1 MTMMTL
7 SHTLMIG
14 LGGLLGEAGRGA
26 APPDE
31 SLYVVWAVTCLV
43 IAVVLFFLELFV
55 PSGGLIGLGAGTS
68 LVAGIVLLFRFNTK
82 VGLVSAIVAL
92 GSLPFV
98 FMLALKVWPHTPIA
112 RMLLLKNRPGGGPE
126 TTEGSGGAEPAL
138 CVGLRGKA
146 LTDLRPV
153 GTCLIEGRRLECLAE
168 SGMIRAGSPVCVV
181 SVDGMHTK
189 VRREEE
195 A

>member
-1 MTMMTL
+1 MM
-7 SHTLMIG
+7 G
-14 LGGLLGEAGRGA
+14 LGGLLGEAGGGA

-31 SLYVVWAVTCLV
+31 SIYVVWAVTCLV

-55 PSGGLIGLGAGTS
+55 PSGGLIGLAAGAS
-68 LVAGIVLLFRFNTK
+68 LVTGIVLLFRFNTK

-112 RMLLLKNRPGGGPE
+112 RMLLLKNRPAGGSEATG
-126 TTEGSGGAEPAL
+126 GSGGAEPAL
-138 CVGLRGKA
+138 RVGLRGKA

-181 SVDGMHTK
+181 SVDGMHIK
-189 VRREEE
+189 VRREE
-195 A
+195 AT

>member
-1 MTMMTL
+1 M
-7 SHTLMIG
+7 
-14 LGGLLGEAGRGA
+14 LGEAGGGA

-31 SLYVVWAVTCLV
+31 SIYVVWAVTCLV
-43 IAVVLFFLELFV
+43 IAMVLFFLELFV
-55 PSGGLIGLGAGTS
+55 PSGGLIGLAAGTS

-98 FMLALKVWPHTPIA
+98 FALALKVWPHTPIA
-112 RMLLLKNRPGGGPE
+112 RMLLLKNRPTGGSE
-126 TTEGSGGAEPAL
+126 TTEGPGGGGAEPAL
-138 CVGLRGKA
+138 RVGLRGKA

-168 SGMIRAGSPVCVV
+168 SGMIRAGSAVCVV
-181 SVDGMHTK
+181 SMDGMHTK
-189 VRREEE
+189 VRREET
-195 A
+195 

>member
-1 MTMMTL
+1 MTL
-7 SHTLMIG
+7 SHTLLIG
-14 LGGLLGEAGRGA
+14 LCGLLGEAGRGA

-55 PSGGLIGLGAGTS
+55 PSGGLIGLAAGAS
-68 LVAGIVLLFRFNTK
+68 LVTGIVLLFRFNTK

-98 FMLALKVWPHTPIA
+98 FMLALRVWPHTPIA
-112 RMLLLKNRPGGGPE
+112 RMLLLKNRPAGGSE

-138 CVGLRGKA
+138 RVGLRGKA

-195 A
+195 V